1 MTSVGLEFI
10 RGPNI
15 IILMTGRSVPFCS
28 VSGLGGNHC
37 RQPGRNCS
45 KHLAQSSQG
54 DQFFYHLI
62 FLSLKKQLNENR
74 FLVTGCVLL
83 LSHFTCDAIATD
95 FLFSY
100 VFLFYRLLII

>member
-1 MTSVGLEFI
+1 MI
-10 RGPNI
+10 HK
-15 IILMTGRSVPFCS
+15 TGRNVPFCS

-62 FLSLKKQLNENR
+62 FISLKKQLNENR
-74 FLVTGCVLL
+74 FLVIRGVLL
-83 LSHFTCDAIATD
+83 LSHFTCDALATD
-95 FLFSY
+95 CLFSY
-100 VFLFYRLLII
+100 VFLFYRLVIIILSKMI